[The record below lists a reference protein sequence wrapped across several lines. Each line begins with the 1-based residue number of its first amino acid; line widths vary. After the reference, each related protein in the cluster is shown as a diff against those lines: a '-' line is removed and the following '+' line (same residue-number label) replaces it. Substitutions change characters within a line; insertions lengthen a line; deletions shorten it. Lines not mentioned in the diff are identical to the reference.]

1 MLEIWHPSER
11 KYVGFLDFQD
21 YPKFSEPGMNNAIL
35 YGGYEYIETQSFSI
49 KNRRDAI
56 SDLERQKGQLT
67 AAEDTGTREI
77 AEMDDAMED
86 VQTGAIEMGEYHYTL
101 AIFGASLSDVAKNMS
116 DARSL
121 LQDGP
126 GFKMAVI
133 DAIPECAWFA
143 QLPGNWTMRPREAS
157 ISSRNF
163 ACLSPFH
170 NFARGKRAGNPWGEA
185 LALMKTPSGQP
196 YYLNFHVSPDD
207 KDSSDEKYPGN
218 TFICGSTGVGKT
230 ALEMSLLAFATKYA
244 GLRCVFFDKDRGAEI
259 GIRAMG
265 GKYFALK
272 RGQPTGFNPFQFE
285 PTEPNI
291 QFCER
296 LVRRLILG
304 PTGDTVQLVAREENE
319 ISGAVRTVMS
329 DQVRFEVRSLSAVY
343 QLLRSTG
350 DNSLRERLKKWTREQ
365 PLGWCFDNPRDLQD
379 LTGAHIFGY
388 DYTEFLDDPE
398 VRTPVMAYL
407 LHITERLI
415 DGKPF
420 IYFMEEFW
428 KPLMDDTFSDFA
440 LNKQKTIRKQS
451 GLGVFVT
458 QSPSDVLQHRIGKT
472 MVEQSVTQ
480 IFLPNPRADH
490 DDYVN
495 GFKVT
500 ESEFRIIQNL
510 GEASRMFLVKQ
521 GHRSAIVRFDLSG
534 MTDILNVVSGS
545 ADNVELLDQLRAEV
559 GDDPAAWLPIFHAR
573 IAARRSIVA
582 TAR

>member
-1 MLEIWHPSER
+1 
-11 KYVGFLDFQD
+11 
-21 YPKFSEPGMNNAIL
+21 
-35 YGGYEYIETQSFSI
+35 
-49 KNRRDAI
+49 
-56 SDLERQKGQLT
+56 
-67 AAEDTGTREI
+67 
-77 AEMDDAMED
+77 
-86 VQTGAIEMGEYHYTL
+86 
-101 AIFGASLSDVAKNMS
+101 
-116 DARSL
+116 
-121 LQDGP
+121 
-126 GFKMAVI
+126 
-133 DAIPECAWFA
+133 
-143 QLPGNWTMRPREAS
+143 
-157 ISSRNF
+157 
-163 ACLSPFH
+163 
-170 NFARGKRAGNPWGEA
+170 
-185 LALMKTPSGQP
+185 
-196 YYLNFHVSPDD
+196 
-207 KDSSDEKYPGN
+207 
-218 TFICGSTGVGKT
+218 
-230 ALEMSLLAFATKYA
+230 
-244 GLRCVFFDKDRGAEI
+244 
-259 GIRAMG
+259 
-265 GKYFALK
+265 
-272 RGQPTGFNPFQFE
+272 
-285 PTEPNI
+285 
-291 QFCER
+291 
-296 LVRRLILG
+296 LILG
-304 PTGDTVQLVAREENE
+304 PSGDNAQLLAREENE
-319 ISGAVRTVMS
+319 ISEAVRTVMS

-343 QLLRSTG
+343 QLLRSNG

-379 LTGAHIFGY
+379 LTGAQIFGY

-510 GEASRMFLVKQ
+510 GESSRMFLVKQ

-559 GDDPAAWLPIFHAR
+559 GDDPSVWLPLFHMR

-582 TAR
+582 TSAR